1 MMKGNPEKMRHD
13 TVITTFVRI
22 IDFSENMYSGQ
33 SRSNLKDMAN
43 EALKAAGRAYAF
55 EELQKALKNN
65 RANMYENTE
74 HVRKDKSMTA
84 EEFLDVFDEDNV
96 VFLQAS
102 NYGDD
107 KQDKNGQIKIHCCR
121 YNIKRLPHK
130 EMLTFLYDGT
140 AAYNP
145 M

>member
-1 MMKGNPEKMRHD
+1 MRHD

-22 IDFSENMYSGQ
+22 IDFSENMYLGQ

-84 EEFLDVFDEDNV
+84 EEFLDVFDERELYEKID
-96 VFLQAS
+96 L
-102 NYGDD
+102 YGKGRAEDY
-107 KQDKNGQIKIHCCR
+107 KKLME
-121 YNIKRLPHK
+121 Y
-130 EMLTFLYDGT
+130 
-140 AAYNP
+140 
-145 M
+145 